1 MSRIPCINPACRR
14 TAPAEKYE
22 PGTIDVIC
30 PKCWRLLPP
39 ALTNHYRDLARR
51 QRQMAR
57 LARKP
62 DRAAQ
67 ALRLLAM
74 VEAAQGRNWQ
84 AIRQQFAAPVRPVGL
99 DAFLDEAG
107 FAP

>member
-22 PGTIDVIC
+22 PGAEIIC
-30 PKCWRLLPP
+30 PKCWRLLPAP
-39 ALTNHYRDLARR
+39 LTSHFRDLARR
-51 QRQMAR
+51 QRRLTR

-62 DRAAQ
+62 GRAAQ
-67 ALRLLAM
+67 ALRLSAM
-74 VEAAQGRNWQ
+74 VEAAQERNWQ
-84 AIRQQFAAPVRPVGL
+84 AIRQQFVAPAKPVGL

-107 FAP
+107 FAL